1 MQKYIYADESGNFDF
16 SRQRGASRYF
26 ILATVALEDQSPVN
40 RLYDLRRELAW
51 QGFEITEGFHA
62 TDDRQL
68 VRDAVFEI
76 IRTSDLRIDATVLY
90 KPKADP
96 KFWRDELAFYELA
109 WFYHM
114 KHVVPQVTAIDDQ
127 LLVIAASIGTK
138 RKRRSFQQAISNVT
152 IRVAPERQLQCVV
165 WSAVSDMCLQVSD
178 YCAWAIQRKWESGDS
193 RSYDL
198 IKSNVNREFDLFAGG
213 NLEYY

>member
-26 ILATVALEDQSPVN
+26 ILATVVLEDQSPVN

-127 LLVIAASIGTK
+127 LLVIAASTGNC
-138 RKRRSFQQAISNVT
+138 SFHRNQAQKKVISTSHIECDNPGCTGEATTVCGLVC
-152 IRVAPERQLQCVV
+152 R
-165 WSAVSDMCLQVSD
+165 
-178 YCAWAIQRKWESGDS
+178 
-193 RSYDL
+193 
-198 IKSNVNREFDLFAGG
+198 
-213 NLEYY
+213 